1 MKSLLLDMNMPV
13 DWIEYLQAEGFT
25 VRRWSSIGDP
35 RADDEVIM
43 KWANANQ
50 YIVITQDLDFG
61 TLLALTHTSGP
72 SVVQM
77 RGSLVMPVSSGQFLI
92 NTLRNHEQ
100 ELEQGA
106 LVVVDEYRVRVRVL
120 PFS

>member
-13 DWIEYLQAEGFT
+13 DWIEYLKTEGFS
-25 VRRWSSIGDP
+25 VLRWSSIGDP

-43 KWANANQ
+43 NWASANQ

-61 TLLALTHTSGP
+61 TLLALTHANGP

-77 RGSLVMPVSSGQFLI
+77 RGSLVMPESSGQFLI
-92 NTLRNHEQ
+92 STLRNHEQ

-106 LVVVDEYRVRVRVL
+106 LIVVDEYRVRVRVL
-120 PFS
+120 PFA